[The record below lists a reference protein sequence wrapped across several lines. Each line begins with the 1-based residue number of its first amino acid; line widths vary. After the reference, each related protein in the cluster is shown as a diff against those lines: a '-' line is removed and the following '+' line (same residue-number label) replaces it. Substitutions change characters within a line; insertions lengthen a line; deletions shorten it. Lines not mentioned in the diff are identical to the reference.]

1 MAELQQDLGNDN
13 TAILIEVCVGVWL
26 WVCVGGVRNNRLFD
40 SFYWVERVGLHHLF
54 EIFGTLLGLGL

>member
-1 MAELQQDLGNDN
+1 
-13 TAILIEVCVGVWL
+13 VGVWL
-26 WVCVGGVRNNRLFD
+26 WVCVGGVMNNRLFD